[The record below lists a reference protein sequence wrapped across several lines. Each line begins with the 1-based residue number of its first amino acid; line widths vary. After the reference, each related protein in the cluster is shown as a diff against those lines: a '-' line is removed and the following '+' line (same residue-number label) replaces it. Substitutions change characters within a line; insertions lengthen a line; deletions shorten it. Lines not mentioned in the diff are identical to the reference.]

1 MSAPGPLA
9 LKVKDGFM
17 PLSTDFK
24 WTDRIDQQQPKLKAP
39 SGAPAPVLNVKEDG
53 GGDFGALRA
62 RVIELEAIVT
72 RLLEADTSSKTAL
85 TTLLGI
91 VALIPGAAEAF
102 EDALSCRPGG
112 ASESRADVL
121 ELLTE
126 IRATRQ
132 RLER

>member
-1 MSAPGPLA
+1 MSL
-9 LKVKDGFM
+9 L
-17 PLSTDFK
+17 TDFK

-39 SGAPAPVLNVKEDG
+39 SGTSAPVLNVKED